1 MPLCQSLNFRLS
13 HRREVCIFSGDN
25 PLRDFGVMGLQVF
38 FQEVG
43 GVAFSSAVTDENDL
57 IRRSDIFRD
66 LLIKRILF
74 GYALAAVVS
83 FLSMNQMMME
93 MERIVWLHLVF
104 VCRTT
109 STEILVNMGGVV
121 VDDDNHTAGL
131 GGFFDLR
138 TRSGFFQEFTQPRNF
153 LYTEIM
159 RVRLLEKDALVADAE
174 DKFVVSVR
182 LDLAQM
188 LDQFDGFAPT

>member
-1 MPLCQSLNFRLS
+1 
-13 HRREVCIFSGDN
+13 
-25 PLRDFGVMGLQVF
+25 MGLQVF

-43 GVAFSSAVTDENDL
+43 GVAFSSGVTDENDL

-93 MERIVWLHLVF
+93 MERIVRLHLVF

-131 GGFFDLR
+131 GGLFYLR
-138 TRSGFFQEFTQPRNF
+138 T
-153 LYTEIM
+153 
-159 RVRLLEKDALVADAE
+159 
-174 DKFVVSVR
+174 
-182 LDLAQM
+182 
-188 LDQFDGFAPT
+188 